1 MFCEMKN
8 SRNLSQEQR
17 QTKTHLL
24 PIVSAMRGINF
35 APRSAAFPYELVT
48 SSLITESWVKKDIC
62 LECQR
67 NIFDDISRRS
77 VWESNIWR
85 FLTVH

>member
-24 PIVSAMRGINF
+24 PIVSAMRGIYF

-48 SSLITESWVKKDIC
+48 SSLITVLGQKRHLPRVSKEY
-62 LECQR
+62 
-67 NIFDDISRRS
+67 F
-77 VWESNIWR
+77 
-85 FLTVH
+85 